1 MMTGI
6 YGAATHKD
14 ALGQLIR
21 HMEWHQHALSSYEV
35 LELEKYVIILG
46 PIEKLFTSLNSE
58 KVATIHLVYPGVKVI
73 FC

>member
-1 MMTGI
+1 MMTGV

-46 PIEKLFTSLNSE
+46 PIEKLFTSSI
-58 KVATIHLVYPGVKVI
+58 T
-73 FC
+73 